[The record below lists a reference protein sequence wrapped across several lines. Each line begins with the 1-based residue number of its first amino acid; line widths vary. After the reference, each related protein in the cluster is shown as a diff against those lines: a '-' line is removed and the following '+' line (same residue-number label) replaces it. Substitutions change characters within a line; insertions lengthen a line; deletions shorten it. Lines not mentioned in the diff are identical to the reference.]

1 MNTELDKIDQYLS
14 GLMDESTQDEFEAQ
28 LIIDSALQ
36 EMVTEQLALRQAMK
50 AEEDLLV
57 GKSQPQS
64 RPSSRLDTPPSLL
77 RRVGDWLT
85 SPTWAYSATAMLTAL
100 TIATLLPNQTSTG
113 VPAHPFE
120 ARVAVVRN
128 LELSRSSEQI
138 TVIPAVKSGTAIVLS
153 IDAFGLGLASADFN
167 LSHQGE
173 RLVYLPELKPN
184 SDELIV
190 VNIDPLAPGQY
201 HIEMSGAGA
210 DPIQF
215 ALEVS
220 K

>member
-14 GLMDESTQDEFEAQ
+14 GLMDENTQDEFEAQ

-36 EMVTEQLALRQAMK
+36 KVVTEQLALRQAMK
-50 AEEDLLV
+50 AEVDLLV

-64 RPSSRLDTPPSLL
+64 RPESRLDTPPSLL
-77 RRVGDWLT
+77 RRIGDWLT
-85 SPTWAYSATAMLTAL
+85 SPAWAYSATAMLTAL
-100 TIATLLPNQTSTG
+100 TVATLLPNQPPTAI
-113 VPAHPFE
+113 PEDQFE

-128 LELSRSSEQI
+128 LELSRGSEQI
-138 TVIPAVKSGTAIVLS
+138 TVIPTVKSGTAIVLS
-153 IDAFGLGLASADFN
+153 IDAFGLGLTSADFD

-173 RLVYLPELKPN
+173 RLVYLSELTPN

-201 HIEMSGAGA
+201 QIEMSCA
-210 DPIQF
+210 DAESVQF
-215 ALEVS
+215 SLEVS
-220 K
+220 E